1 MEKPAA
7 PQLPFSMHV
16 IMSLWQLWSIT
27 PSASCS
33 ISWSQSCLGGSFDD
47 QVIAG
52 VVKVHGIDIK
62 RSRAEMLARMSTTK
76 GIFDL
81 PRVTATIHV
90 RRDLVAQRLHAD
102 LPNSSRGRWRVTH
115 TRLIARDRWIRTVG
129 ISPPLPLRPAPCMSC
144 RVEASAEAGGGAGT
158 SGCAGVRE
166 SGDTADGADRAAE
179 CCLLQLRVSTFCVG
193 HEDVFV
199 KCTCRLIEK
208 MSTCEFR

>member
-102 LPNSSRGRWRVTH
+102 LPNSSRATRSEPNRRLAAERGRTGV
-115 TRLIARDRWIRTVG
+115 VG
-129 ISPPLPLRPAPCMSC
+129 NTGSSGRPY
-144 RVEASAEAGGGAGT
+144 SAETAETAEVAGA
-158 SGCAGVRE
+158 
-166 SGDTADGADRAAE
+166 
-179 CCLLQLRVSTFCVG
+179 
-193 HEDVFV
+193 
-199 KCTCRLIEK
+199 
-208 MSTCEFR
+208 